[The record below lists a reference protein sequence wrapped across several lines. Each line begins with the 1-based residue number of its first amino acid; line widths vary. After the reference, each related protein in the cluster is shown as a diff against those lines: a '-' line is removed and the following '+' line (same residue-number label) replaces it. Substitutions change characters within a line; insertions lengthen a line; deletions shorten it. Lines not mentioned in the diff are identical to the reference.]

1 MIPGCLPA
9 FLPRFNQST
18 QQDAPF
24 FTVKLGIRV
33 LPAVVLFKN
42 GVSVDRVVGF
52 DQLGGKDDFST
63 ASLEAKLWAADVVS
77 SSKAAAARQATWE
90 EDSDDEEEERRGG
103 SSRLKAG
110 GVRRG
115 FVHKT
120 TSDDESSDFEN

>member
-1 MIPGCLPA
+1 MLCNLTNGFMSVSCA
-9 FLPRFNQST
+9 V
-18 QQDAPF
+18 QDSPF

-33 LPAVVLFKN
+33 LPAVVLFKD

-63 ASLEAKLWAADVVS
+63 AAIEARLKAAEVVS
-77 SSKAAAARQATWE
+77 SSRAAAARRAAGE
-90 EDSDDEEEERRGG
+90 EDSEDEEERAA
-103 SSRLKAG
+103 RLKSG

-120 TSDDESSDFEN
+120 SDDESSDFDD

>member
-1 MIPGCLPA
+1 MCCPPL
-9 FLPRFNQST
+9 
-18 QQDAPF
+18 QDAPF

-52 DQLGGKDDFST
+52 EQLGGKDDFST
-63 ASLEAKLWAADVVS
+63 ASLEARLKAADVVS
-77 SSKAAAARQATWE
+77 SSKAAAARRADGE
-90 EDSDDEEEERRGG
+90 GSEDEDEQQQRQQHQ
-103 SSRLKAG
+103 LKSG

-120 TSDDESSDFEN
+120 TSDDDESSDFD

>member
-1 MIPGCLPA
+1 LSCLTHPS
-9 FLPRFNQST
+9 FK
-18 QQDAPF
+18 QDAPF

-33 LPAVVLFKN
+33 LPAVVVFKN

-63 ASLEAKLWAADVVS
+63 ASLEAKLRAADVVS
-77 SSKAAAARQATWE
+77 SSKAAAARRATGE
-90 EDSDDEEEERRGG
+90 EDSDEEEEGRGGG
-103 SSRLKAG
+103 SSRALKAG